1 MRLLQLQVVTESR
14 GGQRQVVG
22 RILLLQSAQGE
33 VTSAQVGL
41 AGTAPEHNRW
51 VPRGAQT
58 RITRNRQVTC
68 GRQSEGAFLLLNSCL
83 MGLLRGGTV
92 LSPTAKEMQK
102 HQQRRRRRHQQ
113 KEPHAGHQRNNQTH
127 HNRQAHA
134 QQNLLELTRHGR
146 VHDHRLK
153 RVAGVAQGSERLRG
167 LAGILCNGVRARLLH
182 GALAVGAGGGEH
194 AERGAEAEGIVPAQD
209 ARSAVFRCLATLARD
224 GACLNPADAGAIGVE
239 TTVYRLEE
247 GVLQVNMAR
256 LFSSAGS

>member
-1 MRLLQLQVVTESR
+1 
-14 GGQRQVVG
+14 
-22 RILLLQSAQGE
+22 
-33 VTSAQVGL
+33 
-41 AGTAPEHNRW
+41 
-51 VPRGAQT
+51 
-58 RITRNRQVTC
+58 
-68 GRQSEGAFLLLNSCL
+68 

-209 ARSAVFRCLATLARD
+209 ARLGALHLLCARYLLATLARD
-224 GACLNPADAGAIGVE
+224 GAFLNPADAGAIGVE
-239 TTVYRLEE
+239 ASVYRLEE